1 MQLFRSLLPGLLLAA
16 ALSLSAGSVDV
27 SWAVVPQAP
36 SGAFLEQ
43 EPLRFTLREGFQKA
57 CRFQVS
63 DVYGKTVS
71 EGEWP
76 EGGKGTLTLSGLPRG
91 YYTIR
96 LSAPGSDY
104 EDCATFGVVSRPR
117 RPTPGMP
124 YALDS
129 AHSWCAEANPK
140 NVRFPGRGMDRVIE
154 LAHRSGVGFVRDRWG
169 WGSIEPKPTIRGRY
183 WHFVENAQ
191 KLAVHGIKTSVVYH
205 DAPQWTK
212 DTVSDLP
219 TDLVANYNF
228 AFKSAADTR
237 GCVGAWEFWNEEDA
251 GFTNEP
257 AWEYAAQ
264 LKAAALGYRNGNP
277 DATVLNGAFCVV
289 PWRKFTYA
297 ALEND
302 ILPYI
307 DALNVHTYNPL
318 KKYDEW
324 NAEVRKLLEQY
335 GRPDMPV
342 WITESS
348 TNSPRDA
355 RRKSY
360 MPGLFTYSPSQE
372 AVIAEFVPKAQI
384 LMQAAGI
391 EKDFFFVLSPY
402 NEGYS
407 DWGLLRKDY
416 SARPGYF
423 SFATLVHELGDA
435 KYLGELA
442 APDGIR
448 AFLFRKPDGSQ
459 SIAFWRQ
466 SELDLLENAEI
477 EPDNFKPMP
486 QTWTLPAATG
496 VYSGCNLYG
505 TPMKL
510 AAENGQLRLTAD
522 RWPVYVHG
530 LSGLTPATP
539 ARVRPA
545 KPAPDPETD
554 LSIVIRA
561 RLSGDFIQN
570 NGRDSVDMKGASG
583 ALTLEVC
590 NLSNETKR
598 GTLSVAGGT
607 VTGMPGTIELKPM
620 QKLSFPLVFTH
631 AIPEKEFNGK
641 IEFTGRFNGRKTT
654 RFHIPIRLLGR
665 EILSMKRNVL
675 DGIYN
680 PKRWHSNC
688 AGGNH
693 MTTRYDE
700 KEGALCFEAEFP
712 PGTNDRWVYPEMELS
727 LPRESFKDA
736 VGVSFEIKLEADTA
750 PKESYFM
757 LVMEPKIKAGD
768 HNRHGQGEFH
778 VRYPIPDQNWQTR
791 VVQFEESV
799 KADPADTRKIR
810 IGLNPKSDR
819 VRYWIRNLQIIYR

>member
-76 EGGKGTLTLSGLPRG
+76 DGGKGTLTLSGLPRG
-91 YYTIR
+91 YYTIH

-104 EDCATFGVVSRPR
+104 VDCATFGVVSRPR

-435 KYLGELA
+435 KSGPA
-442 APDGIR
+442 VSMTVTGPDGGRRLYIGF
-448 AFLFRKPDGSQ
+448 ANGA
-459 SIAFWRQ
+459 IALADTSDF
-466 SELDLLENAEI
+466 SLD
-477 EPDNFKPMP
+477 MH
-486 QTWTLPAATG
+486 
-496 VYSGCNLYG
+496 S
-505 TPMKL
+505 
-510 AAENGQLRLTAD
+510 AD
-522 RWPVYVHG
+522 IG
-530 LSGLTPATP
+530 
-539 ARVRPA
+539 RVRYTF
-545 KPAPDPETD
+545 PDPEGLLWIVTD
-554 LSIVIRA
+554 RTGITSWNESKRTFRHYEHSRNVMSYYADTLARVLEQDGRMWIKMNNYGFGYYDRESDSIIPLNNVKEQPDCRFMNGVACYTVDDSGVLWFSTARRGLERATVITPKVEVVVPPSESSDEVSASEIRA
-561 RLSGDFIQN
+561 VLTDSRGRVWVAAKAVNFIC
-570 NGRDSVDMKGASG
+570 ML
-583 ALTLEVC
+583 LT
-590 NLSNETKR
+590 
-598 GTLSVAGGT
+598 
-607 VTGMPGTIELKPM
+607 
-620 QKLSFPLVFTH
+620 
-631 AIPEKEFNGK
+631 
-641 IEFTGRFNGRKTT
+641 
-654 RFHIPIRLLGR
+654 
-665 EILSMKRNVL
+665 
-675 DGIYN
+675 
-680 PKRWHSNC
+680 
-688 AGGNH
+688 
-693 MTTRYDE
+693 
-700 KEGALCFEAEFP
+700 
-712 PGTNDRWVYPEMELS
+712 S
-727 LPRESFKDA
+727 L
-736 VGVSFEIKLEADTA
+736 
-750 PKESYFM
+750 
-757 LVMEPKIKAGD
+757 
-768 HNRHGQGEFH
+768 H
-778 VRYPIPDQNWQTR
+778 V
-791 VVQFEESV
+791 
-799 KADPADTRKIR
+799 
-810 IGLNPKSDR
+810 
-819 VRYWIRNLQIIYR
+819 